1 MKFYIR
7 EKIFS
12 IGDKFSIKDVSGND
26 VFNVAGKVFSLGNKL
41 RIYDM
46 YNNEIVYIEQKIFKL
61 LPEYNVYLSGN
72 LAATVKKQFTFFS
85 NKFDIDSN
93 MGKLEIEGDFLAH
106 DFSIIKNNST
116 VAMVSKKWLSWG
128 DTYEIDISEQE
139 NYAFILAV
147 VIVVDQVL
155 HDNKNRNSWKV
166 CRLVI

>member
-12 IGDKFSIKDVSGND
+12 MGDKFSIQDATGND
-26 VFNVAGKVFSLGNKL
+26 VFNVVGKVFSVGNKL

-46 YNNEIVYIEQKIFKL
+46 YNNELVYIEQKMFKF
-61 LPEYNVYLSGN
+61 LPEYNIYLSGN

-93 MGKLEIEGDFLAH
+93 MGRLDIEGDFLAH
-106 DFSIIKNNST
+106 DFSITKNST
-116 VAMVSKKWLSWG
+116 TVATVSKKWVSLS

-139 NYAFILAV
+139 NYAFILAL
-147 VIVVDQVL
+147 VIVIDQVL
-155 HDNKNRNSWKV
+155 HDKKN
-166 CRLVI
+166 